1 MSNRGDRIVLSITE
15 EALDSIILADE
26 ATREARRR
34 YRANTLRLESEGDF
48 VRGVFLW
55 AFGLFESFF

>member
-1 MSNRGDRIVLSITE
+1 MSNRGDRIVLSVTE

-26 ATREARRR
+26 PTREARRR